1 MEESVNPELAQ
12 VPEPSQDPVDTSSQG
27 THGPLHHMHLCT
39 REPWDLLQSGF
50 QTEKLLKQ
58 DVITEIY
65 ESCNLFWAC
74 TQKY

>member
-1 MEESVNPELAQ
+1 MNPELAQ
-12 VPEPSQDPVDTSSQG
+12 APEPSQDPVDTSSQG

-50 QTEKLLKQ
+50 QIEKLLKQ